1 MRKMKEQCCVLST
14 NACWN
19 KTKPYYRNQQEWNS
33 DIVLQMS
40 ADDLKEFFLDMAVSE
55 RGSEFPPKL
64 TSENLP
70 ANVGQLNG
78 LNEWR

>member
-1 MRKMKEQCCVLST
+1 
-14 NACWN
+14 
-19 KTKPYYRNQQEWNS
+19 
-33 DIVLQMS
+33 MS
-40 ADDLKEFFLDMAVSE
+40 ADDLNEFLLDMAVSE
-55 RGSEFPPKL
+55 RGSEVPPKL